1 MLVAMMCAA
10 FTGAWAETKTD
21 VLNQPWT
28 GASGTNYSAWSDK
41 TATSDAVYAGN
52 SAGGNSS
59 IQLRSNNNNSGI
71 VTTTSGGKV
80 KSITIVWNS
89 STQNG
94 RTLNVYGKNSAYS
107 AATDLYNS
115 SNQGDLLGTI
125 VCGTSTSL
133 EVDGDYEYIGFRS
146 ASGAMYLTSVSIV
159 WTTGGGSQTEKCA
172 TPSFNPAS
180 GTSFGNEGLNVTI
193 STNTDDATI
202 YYTLDG
208 SNPTTSSEKYTSEIN
223 ITTTTSIKAIAV
235 KEGFDDSNIAT
246 ATYTY
251 VDPNAPGT
259 ENNPYTVA
267 QAREA
272 IDAGTGVTGVYA
284 TGVISQ
290 VDSYNSNYNSITYWI
305 SEDGTT
311 TSDQLEVYSGKGLN
325 NTNFTS
331 VNDVVV
337 GATVVVYGTLKKYGD
352 VYEFDKNN
360 YLTSYSAPAVAVE
373 APTFSPIAGTYA
385 DAQNVTISCETA
397 GATIYYTT
405 DGTEP
410 TNQSTEY
417 TGSIAVNADMTIKA
431 IAYDVTGAN
440 STVATATYH
449 ICSADNPYTVTQ
461 ALAFSEYPANGVY
474 VSGIVS
480 TAPTQSPTNNGQL
493 TYYISVN
500 GEATNQ
506 LQVYKGLGLNEAAFT
521 AQDDIQVGDEV
532 TIYGNVKIYNNTKEF
547 DTGNY
552 LVAFN
557 RPATPTITVTST
569 SLTGFTYLVDNGPSA
584 AQQITIGG
592 ENLTN
597 SWSAYLD
604 DYGNSNFEFSFTED
618 GEYFSDSGVGSMPEP
633 NQNVLI
639 YVRLKSGLAAGD
651 YTGAITITSQGAETV
666 TVNLSGSV
674 AAALEAPVW
683 SELPTETI
691 SVGEDYVLN
700 LADFVSGSPAPS
712 ITLETGGDIAQIQ
725 DNVFSFTPTEAG
737 SFDFTFSASN
747 SVGSANATLTVTVS
761 APASIEPS
769 ETAINIPAATT
780 TGYKTIEVTYKNF
793 TNQPTA
799 HERFY
804 DDDDNILTSN
814 PATWIIV
821 GTSDN
826 NIFYQ
831 VKEENTSSEPRSVHF
846 RIWAYDDNQQ
856 GVSSQLITITQA
868 GVVAP
873 VVDYAELPFNWDGGA
888 SSDLAALNGVT
899 LSGNGSDYNT
909 THNPY
914 LVKLDG
920 DNDYILVK
928 TDSRP
933 DVVTVGVKMI
943 GGGNTSTITVQESAD
958 GVTFSDVEVLTI
970 SGKQNDVLEFAT
982 TNAFAEDSRYVR
994 LLFTKGSNVGVGPI
1008 SISKPSNEPSIT
1020 ITPDSYEMDAKAGGG
1035 ELPVVSANLAT
1046 DPQLKVVFVEADGV
1060 TPATY
1065 DWISAEINNNGNIDG
1080 QITANTGDARTAYFY
1095 VQGVD
1100 ADDNYVYS
1108 NLVTFTQ
1115 EAAITEPYITVNTGS
1130 WDFDL
1135 NGGSKTFGFDFANLG
1150 DNPSFGLKFFE
1161 SDGTT
1166 ETQCGWIQYQFDPN
1180 DNKVTITASNNDEN
1194 SARTAYFKIY
1204 AEVNKTAI
1212 YSNLVTINQ
1221 AGPVVDYAELPFSFD
1236 GGISDIATT
1245 DGLTAEHLGSDYGSS
1260 PKLKFNND
1268 KGTISTLVLKINEAP
1283 GTLTFDIKGNSFS
1296 GGTFKVQTS
1305 EDGTTY
1311 TDLKTY
1317 TELGDTQNESFN
1329 NLGENVRY
1337 IKWIY
1342 TEKSSGN
1349 VALGNITLA
1358 AYVAPSTDPSIDLG
1372 DTEINVSAA
1381 STDGVIIVGYNNI
1394 TNIKA
1399 EVRFFEADGTTPANY
1414 DHNWV
1419 ETEINQINNLVYV
1432 IDENTSSEA
1441 RTAYLKIYALDDE
1454 SNDVYSDLITI
1465 NQEGYVEATTYSL
1478 ATSITAGKHYLIVGS
1493 NSKTQEY
1500 YAMGLQ
1506 NNNNRAAVQVSNN
1519 NGQISI
1525 TDEDVAEVV
1534 VYGPD
1539 ASGNYTI
1546 YDAETGYLY
1555 AANSSS
1561 NYLRSQFNNDLNGK
1575 WSIDIDGNG
1584 IASVEAKG
1592 DNSHNVMQFNS
1603 GSTIFSCYGSASQ
1616 SSVSFY
1622 EKDNDDSEA
1631 YTANVTLNAFGY
1643 ATFASNYA
1651 LDFLD
1656 NEDANYSAWQIAE
1669 VNYNTNTITFEQITG
1684 MVAPATG
1691 ILLKGKASNVVALN
1705 VLPAGGATLGYNKL
1719 VGITES
1725 TQVGDDQYFGLK
1737 GNEFVKVNTGVVPA
1751 GKALLPIDN
1760 PTAGVKSFTLIFNDA
1775 DGIQT
1780 IETVSAEK
1788 AQAIFN
1794 LAGQRLPKAQKGINI
1809 INGKKVLVK

>member
-10 FTGAWAETKTD
+10 FTGAWADESTLTFTAACNGSGTANDGAVWTVTSDGSESTFDSTKGIHYGTGKANVQYISLSTSD
-21 VLNQPWT
+21 ISGTISKIVVNASVASGVSAVLNVTVGGSAFGTQGQVAT
-28 GASGTNYSAWSDK
+28 TNASDYTFEGSGEGEIIVTLTKPSSASK
-41 TATSDAVYAGN
+41 ALYVKSVVVTYNT
-52 SAGGNSS
+52 GGNP
-59 IQLRSNNNNSGI
+59 
-71 VTTTSGGKV
+71 T
-80 KSITIVWNS
+80 
-89 STQNG
+89 
-94 RTLNVYGKNSAYS
+94 
-107 AATDLYNS
+107 
-115 SNQGDLLGTI
+115 
-125 VCGTSTSL
+125 
-133 EVDGDYEYIGFRS
+133 
-146 ASGAMYLTSVSIV
+146 
-159 WTTGGGSQTEKCA
+159 CA
-172 TPSFNPAS
+172 TPSFNPAA
-180 GTSFGNEGLNVTI
+180 GTYTSAQDVEINCNTEG
-193 STNTDDATI
+193 ATI
-202 YYTLDG
+202 YYTVDG
-208 SNPTTSSEKYTSEIN
+208 SEPTMNSTVYDGAISVCTN
-223 ITTTTSIKAIAV
+223 TTIKAIAMKSGLDNSSV
-235 KEGFDDSNIAT
+235 AT
-246 ATYTY
+246 STYTIL
-251 VDPNAPGT
+251 NIEHEGT
-259 ENNPYTVA
+259 ANDPYTVA
-267 QAREA
+267 DARAA

-284 TGVISQ
+284 TGIVSAIVTAYNSTYGNI
-290 VDSYNSNYNSITYWI
+290 SYNI
-305 SEDGTT
+305 SADGSTN
-311 TSDQLEVYSGKGLN
+311 SDQLQAYRGKSYNGD
-325 NTNFTS
+325 NFTS
-331 VNDVVV
+331 EDDIQVGDV
-337 GATVVVYGTLKKYGD
+337 VVVYGNLKKYNST
-352 VYEFDKNN
+352 YEFDADNQ
-360 YLTSYSAPAVAVE
+360 LVSLDRPVASVE
-373 APTFSPIAGTYA
+373 APTFSPAAGTYA
-385 DAQNVTISCETA
+385 DAQNVNISCETS

-410 TNQSTEY
+410 TNQSLEY
-417 TGSIAVNADMTIKA
+417 TSAIAVDANMTIKA

-639 YVRLKSGLAAGD
+639 YVRLKSGLAVGD
-651 YTGAITITSQGAETV
+651 YTGAITITSKGAETV

-674 AAALEAPVW
+674 AASLEAPVW
-683 SELPTETI
+683 AGLPTPVI
-691 SVGEDYVLN
+691 SLGEEYVEDMTN
-700 LADFVSGSPAPS
+700 FVSGSPAPS
-712 ITLETGGDIAQIQ
+712 ITLETGDDIAQFEN
-725 DNVFSFTPTEAG
+725 NVFSFTPTEGG
-737 SFDFTFSASN
+737 SYEFTFSASN
-747 SVGSANATLTVTVS
+747 SVGSANATLTVTVT

-780 TGYKTIEVTYKNF
+780 TGTKFIEVTYKNF
-793 TNQPTA
+793 TNLPSA

-814 PATWIIV
+814 PATWITV
-821 GTSDN
+821 GMSEN

-831 VKEENTSSEPRSVHF
+831 VKEENTSSESRSVHF
-846 RIWAYDDNQQ
+846 RIWAYDGNQQ
-856 GVSSQLITITQA
+856 GVSSELITITQA
-868 GVVAP
+868 GVAVP
-873 VVDYAELPFNWDGGA
+873 VTEDSYELYTGALTEGDYIIYYGEKAMNTTVSSDRLQYAEVTPENDVITTSDASIVWHIAQSGEYWTIYNVEANAYAAGTGVKNKAQMFDDGADDKALWTVSGTETYEFVNKANAAASVNANLRNNGTYGFACYATNTGGALTLYKKATNTNTPSITLPQYEYGVNADGGDAELP
-888 SSDLAALNGVT
+888 
-899 LSGNGSDYNT
+899 
-909 THNPY
+909 
-914 LVKLDG
+914 
-920 DNDYILVK
+920 
-928 TDSRP
+928 
-933 DVVTVGVKMI
+933 
-943 GGGNTSTITVQESAD
+943 
-958 GVTFSDVEVLTI
+958 LTC
-970 SGKQNDVLEFAT
+970 K
-982 TNAFAEDSRYVR
+982 
-994 LLFTKGSNVGVGPI
+994 
-1008 SISKPSNEPSIT
+1008 
-1020 ITPDSYEMDAKAGGG
+1020 
-1035 ELPVVSANLAT
+1035 NLA
-1046 DPQLKVVFVEADGV
+1046 DEPQLTVMFFEADGT
-1060 TPATY
+1060 TPAQY
-1065 DWISAEINNNGNIDG
+1065 DWISASINGNGNIAG
-1080 QITANTGDARTAYFY
+1080 HMEPNTGDARTAYFK
-1095 VQGVD
+1095 VAGMD
-1100 ADDNYVYS
+1100 AEQNWIYS
-1108 NLVTFTQ
+1108 NLVTITQDAYTGPNITMSESSIDFTGDGG
-1115 EAAITEPYITVNTGS
+1115 EKTLSYNYESLGS
-1130 WDFDL
+1130 
-1135 NGGSKTFGFDFANLG
+1135 NPTFEVR
-1150 DNPSFGLKFFE
+1150 FFE
-1161 SDGTT
+1161 SDGVT
-1166 ETQCGWIQYQFDPN
+1166 ETQYGWIYYQLDAN
-1180 DNKVTITASNNDEN
+1180 DNKVTITSLANDEGV
-1194 SARTAYFKIY
+1194 ARTAYFKVCS
-1204 AEVNKTAI
+1204 EVNKVPV
-1212 YSNLVTINQ
+1212 YSDLVTVNQ
-1221 AGPVVDYAELPFSFD
+1221 AIPAVDYATLPFEFN
-1236 GGISDIATT
+1236 GGRADIKDT
-1245 DGLTAEHLGSDYGSS
+1245 DGLTQDGLDTDYSSS
-1260 PKLKFNND
+1260 PKLKFNGEND
-1268 KGTISTLVLKINEAP
+1268 VVVLKINERP

-1381 STDGVIIVGYNNI
+1381 STDGVIIVDYKNI
-1394 TNIKA
+1394 TDVVAK
-1399 EVRFFEADGTTPANY
+1399 VQFLEADGTTPATY
-1414 DHNWV
+1414 DYSWV

-1454 SNDVYSDLITI
+1454 SNVVYSDLITI

-1506 NNNNRAAVQVSNN
+1506 ANNNRSAVQVSNN

-1525 TDEDVAEVV
+1525 TDENVAEVV

-1555 AANSSS
+1555 AASSSS
-1561 NYLRSQFNNDLNGK
+1561 NYLRSQYNNDLNGK
-1575 WSIDIDGNG
+1575 WNIDIDGNG
-1584 IASVEAKG
+1584 IASVEAQG
-1592 DNSHNVMQFNS
+1592 DNTRNVMQFNS
-1603 GSTIFSCYGSASQ
+1603 SNTIFSCYSSDSQ
-1616 SSVSFY
+1616 SPVYFF

-1669 VNYNTNTITFEQITG
+1669 VDNNTNTITFEQITG

-1705 VLPAGGATLGYNKL
+1705 VLPAGGATLGDNKL
-1719 VGITES
+1719 EGITES
-1725 TQVGDDQYFGLK
+1725 KQVGDNQYFGLK

>member
-10 FTGAWAETKTD
+10 FTGAWADESTLTFTAACNGSGTANDGAVWTVTSDGSESTFDSTKGIHYGTGKANVQYISLSTSD
-21 VLNQPWT
+21 ISGTISKIVVNASVASGVSAVLNVTVGGSAFGTQGQVAT
-28 GASGTNYSAWSDK
+28 TNASDYTFEG
-41 TATSDAVYAGN
+41 
-52 SAGGNSS
+52 
-59 IQLRSNNNNSGI
+59 SGEGEII
-71 VTTTSGGKV
+71 VTLTKPSSASKALYVKSVVVTYNTSGNP
-80 KSITIVWNS
+80 T
-89 STQNG
+89 
-94 RTLNVYGKNSAYS
+94 
-107 AATDLYNS
+107 
-115 SNQGDLLGTI
+115 
-125 VCGTSTSL
+125 
-133 EVDGDYEYIGFRS
+133 
-146 ASGAMYLTSVSIV
+146 
-159 WTTGGGSQTEKCA
+159 CA
-172 TPSFNPAS
+172 TPSFNPAA
-180 GTSFGNEGLNVTI
+180 GTYTSAQDVEINCNTEG
-193 STNTDDATI
+193 ATI
-202 YYTLDG
+202 YYTVDG
-208 SNPTTSSEKYTSEIN
+208 SEPTMNSTVYDGAISVSTN
-223 ITTTTSIKAIAV
+223 TTIKAIAMKSGLDNSSV
-235 KEGFDDSNIAT
+235 AT
-246 ATYTY
+246 STYTIL
-251 VDPNAPGT
+251 NIEHEGT
-259 ENNPYTVA
+259 ANDPYTVA
-267 QAREA
+267 DARAA

-284 TGVISQ
+284 TGIVSAIVTAYNSTFGNI
-290 VDSYNSNYNSITYWI
+290 SYNI
-305 SEDGTT
+305 SADGSTN
-311 TSDQLEVYSGKGLN
+311 SDQLQAYRGKSYNGDW
-325 NTNFTS
+325 FTS
-331 VNDVVV
+331 
-337 GATVVVYGTLKKYGD
+337 
-352 VYEFDKNN
+352 E
-360 YLTSYSAPAVAVE
+360 
-373 APTFSPIAGTYA
+373 
-385 DAQNVTISCETA
+385 
-397 GATIYYTT
+397 
-405 DGTEP
+405 
-410 TNQSTEY
+410 
-417 TGSIAVNADMTIKA
+417 
-431 IAYDVTGAN
+431 
-440 STVATATYH
+440 
-449 ICSADNPYTVTQ
+449 
-461 ALAFSEYPANGVY
+461 
-474 VSGIVS
+474 
-480 TAPTQSPTNNGQL
+480 
-493 TYYISVN
+493 
-500 GEATNQ
+500 
-506 LQVYKGLGLNEAAFT
+506 
-521 AQDDIQVGDEV
+521 DDIQVGDV
-532 TIYGNVKIYNNTKEF
+532 VVVYGNLKKYNSTYEF
-547 DTGNY
+547 DADNQ
-552 LVAFN
+552 LVSLD

-639 YVRLKSGLAAGD
+639 YVRLKSGLAVGD
-651 YTGAITITSQGAETV
+651 YTGAITISSKGAETV

-683 SELPTETI
+683 SGLPTETI

-700 LADFVSGSPAPS
+700 LADYVSGSPVPAIS
-712 ITLETGGDIAQIQ
+712 IETGGDIAQFE
-725 DNVFSFTPTEAG
+725 DNILYFTPTEAG

-747 SVGSANATLTVTVS
+747 SVGSAEATLTVTVT
-761 APASIEPS
+761 APASIEVS

-846 RIWAYDDNQQ
+846 RIWVYDDNQQ
-856 GVSSQLITITQA
+856 GVSSELITITQA

-920 DNDYILVK
+920 DNDYIQVK
-928 TDSRP
+928 TDSQP
-933 DVVTVGVKMI
+933 GVVTVGVKMI

-1035 ELPVVSANLAT
+1035 ELPVVCANLAT
-1046 DPQLKVVFVEADGV
+1046 DPKLEVVFVEADGV
-1060 TPATY
+1060 TPANY

-1100 ADDNYVYS
+1100 ADNNVVKS

-1115 EAAITEPYITVNTGS
+1115 QAAATEPYIMVNTTE
-1130 WDFDL
+1130 WNVDA
-1135 NGGSKTFGFDFANLG
+1135 NGGSKTFGFDYENLG
-1150 DNPSFGLKFFE
+1150 DNPTFKVAFFDQTGE
-1161 SDGTT
+1161 T
-1166 ETQCGWIQYQFDPN
+1166 EIECGWISYEFVGD
-1180 DNKVTITASNNDEN
+1180 KVTITASNNDEN
-1194 SARTAYFKIY
+1194 SARTAYFKVY
-1204 AEVNKTAI
+1204 AEVNKTKI
-1212 YSNLVTINQ
+1212 YSNLVTVNQ
-1221 AGPVVDYAELPFSFD
+1221 VIDFATLPFDFD
-1236 GGISDIATT
+1236 GGRADIGDT
-1245 DGLTAEHLGSDYGSS
+1245 DGLTQEGLDTDYSSS
-1260 PKLKFNND
+1260 PKLKFNGNND
-1268 KGTISTLVLKINEAP
+1268 VVVLKINERP

-1342 TEKSSGN
+1342 TTKVSGN
-1349 VALGNITLA
+1349 VALGNIALA
-1358 AYVAPSTDPSIDLG
+1358 TYVAPSTEPSIDLG

-1381 STDGVIIVGYNNI
+1381 GTDGVIIVGYNNI

-1506 NNNNRAAVQVSNN
+1506 NNNNRSAVQVSNN

-1561 NYLRSQFNNDLNGK
+1561 NYLRSQSDNDLNGK
-1575 WSIDIDGNG
+1575 WSIEIDGNG

-1603 GSTIFSCYGSASQ
+1603 GNTIFSCYGSASQ

-1669 VNYNTNTITFEQITG
+1669 VNNNENTITFEQITG

-1780 IETVSAEK
+1780 VQTVSAEE